1 MNSAISRTTSKSLSE
16 KTVCSCRS
24 LNTRKLTPVRGPL
37 LLQHNN
43 NLWERHL
50 SSNLK
55 STGSH
60 TLSQCHSRN
69 ESIILITNNT
79 SSSNN
84 SNSSADMKIN
94 NNVSTSSSSRCHN
107 TNNRQLEGSTTTT
120 ITLLFKEE
128 VNEN

>member
-1 MNSAISRTTSKSLSE
+1 MNSAISLTTSRSLSE

-24 LNTRKLTPVRGPL
+24 LNTRKLTPVRVPL

-43 NLWERHL
+43 NSWHL

-69 ESIILITNNT
+69 ESIILITSNT

-84 SNSSADMKIN
+84 SNSSVDMKIN